1 MLAYDYPILGLFW
14 TMLIIF
20 LWIAWL
26 MLLFKVIFD
35 IFRSHDMGGVAK
47 AFWAIFVIIIP
58 WLGVLVYLIARGRS
72 MQERDISAMKAEQE
86 AMNTYIRQTAGTS
99 TSSADELAKLSD
111 LKAQGVLTDAE
122 FAAAEGQAAR
132 LITTRQRPRR
142 TGPRTGGGA
151 VARSGCSAGGC
162 RRSASPAAWP
172 WRPRTRRRR
181 GCRPCA
187 GRRAS

>member
-47 AFWAIFVIIIP
+47 AFWALFVILIP

-72 MQERDISAMKAEQE
+72 MQERDIENARAQQE
-86 AMNTYIRQTAGTS
+86 AMNAYIRDTAGTG
-99 TSSADELAKLSD
+99 TSAADELAKLAD
-111 LKAQGVLTDAE
+111 LKAKGVLSDAE
-122 FAAAEGQAAR
+122 FQASKAK
-132 LITTRQRPRR
+132 LL
-142 TGPRTGGGA
+142 A
-151 VARSGCSAGGC
+151 
-162 RRSASPAAWP
+162 
-172 WRPRTRRRR
+172 
-181 GCRPCA
+181 
-187 GRRAS
+187 

>member
-1 MLAYDYPILGLFW
+1 LLAYDYPILGLFW

-86 AMNTYIRQTAGTS
+86 AMNTYIRQTAGSS
-99 TSSADELAKLSD
+99 TSAADELAKLSE

-122 FAAAEGQAAR
+122 FAQQKAKLLA
-132 LITTRQRPRR
+132 
-142 TGPRTGGGA
+142 
-151 VARSGCSAGGC
+151 
-162 RRSASPAAWP
+162 
-172 WRPRTRRRR
+172 
-181 GCRPCA
+181 
-187 GRRAS
+187 

>member
-1 MLAYDYPILGLFW
+1 LLAYDYPILGLFW

-72 MQERDISAMKAEQE
+72 MQERDIENARAQQE
-86 AMNTYIRQTAGTS
+86 AMNAYIRDTAGTG
-99 TSSADELAKLSD
+99 TSAADELAKLAD
-111 LKAQGVLTDAE
+111 LKAKGVLSDAE
-122 FAAAEGQAAR
+122 FQASKAK
-132 LITTRQRPRR
+132 LL
-142 TGPRTGGGA
+142 A
-151 VARSGCSAGGC
+151 
-162 RRSASPAAWP
+162 
-172 WRPRTRRRR
+172 
-181 GCRPCA
+181 
-187 GRRAS
+187 